1 MVWIDS
7 AALQARM
14 LALGIGVMKL
24 AELARLQPKTVS
36 ALHREDRRVRIAT
49 LFKLAQALK
58 CLPMTLVKA
67 QAAR

>member
-1 MVWIDS
+1 MLWIDS

-36 ALHREDRRVRIAT
+36 ALHKEDRRVRIVT
-49 LFKLAQALK
+49 LFKLAKALQ
-58 CLPMTLVKA
+58 CLPTELVKA
-67 QAAR
+67 VSAQ

>member
-1 MVWIDS
+1 MLWIDS

-36 ALHREDRRVRIAT
+36 ALHKEDRRVHVTT
-49 LFKLAQALK
+49 LHKLAKALQ
-58 CLPMTLVKA
+58 CSPMELVKA
-67 QAAR
+67 V